1 MKQLTDETILRIMNE
16 EWDKKVKKLQEEV
29 DTFFQNEQQAD
40 PVVSAG
46 LKVMHKK
53 SKIRYTVDSIAKK
66 DVVLLSPEGN
76 KFLISADE
84 LESEYELS

>member
-16 EWDKKVKKLQEEV
+16 EWNKKVKKLQEEV

-40 PVVSAG
+40 PVVSSG
-46 LKVMHKK
+46 LKVLHKK

-66 DVVLLSPEGN
+66 DVILLSPEGN

>member
-46 LKVMHKK
+46 LKVLHKK